1 VPATSSSQRRTYAPG
16 ATRRAILDSALALF
30 EAHGYHATSV
40 QAVADEADVTKG
52 AFYHH
57 FDSKDELVH
66 IIHGELLD
74 HMLHEVRAILA
85 GVEGAEAQVRALI
98 HAIVGSTVSLRSH
111 VAVYYQERRYLEDA
125 RFDGVRRKRD
135 ELLELKT
142 AMIQAG
148 IEDGTFRDVDPEVTA
163 LGINGMA
170 AWAHQW
176 LASSG
181 SGEIPEIAD
190 ELADMVLGGLRR
202 S

>member
-1 VPATSSSQRRTYAPG
+1 MPATPSTQRRTYAPD

-30 EAHGYHATSV
+30 EANGFHATSV

-74 HMLHEVRAILA
+74 HMLREVRKIMDT
-85 GVEGAEAQVRALI
+85 VSGAEQRVRALI
-98 HAIVGSTVSLRSH
+98 EVIVTSSVRFRSH
-111 VAVYYQERRYLEDA
+111 VAVYYQERRYLEDD
-125 RFDGVRRKRD
+125 RFEIVRGKRD
-135 ELLELKT
+135 ELMELKT
-142 AMIQAG
+142 EMVRAG
-148 IEDGTFRDVDPEVTA
+148 IEDGTFRDLDPAVVA

-176 LASSG
+176 LTPASSA
-181 SGEIPEIAD
+181 EPAD
-190 ELADMVLGGLRR
+190 VADLLADMVLGGLRKG
-202 S
+202 